1 MRVLLREL
9 PLMLRDMLAQTLAKE
24 PGVEI
29 ISEPPLPLTPPP
41 SAAPPDVVIVGT
53 DDPDVNGATALL
65 RRWPLSRVLLIS
77 ATGERGHLVELQ
89 PRRTSLGEMSLADLL
104 RVVTRE
110 AGRRN

>member
-9 PLMLRDMLAQTLAKE
+9 PLMLRDMLAQTLANE

-29 ISEPPLPLTPPP
+29 ISEPLPALTPP

-53 DDPDVNGATALL
+53 LDPDVNGATALL
-65 RRWPLSRVLLIS
+65 HRWPLSRVLMIS
-77 ATGERGHLVELQ
+77 ATGQRGSLVELQ
-89 PRRTSLGEMSLADLL
+89 PRRTSLGEMSLADLV

-110 AGRRN
+110 ARRRS